1 MIELVSKTL
10 LRRLLLTVL
19 LAGTLFGER
28 AALAD
33 VVLDPLDQA
42 VWPLIPLAPLGPITS
57 AGRISRYC
65 QPEHAARSRRW
76 QGAGL
81 PTGVGKP

>member
-1 MIELVSKTL
+1 MMELVSKTF
-10 LRRLLLTVL
+10 LRRLLLTLL

-33 VVLDPLDQA
+33 VLLDPLDQA
-42 VWPLIPLAPLGPITS
+42 VWPLIALAPLGPITS
-57 AGRISRYC
+57 AGRISWYC
-65 QPEHAARSRRW
+65 QPEHAARSPRW

-81 PTGVGKP
+81 PPSVGKP